1 MKFKVNVKVTEVY
14 NKSFIVEA
22 RSKEEAERKLEKKWN
37 EELYDAI
44 TDCVEEQNVEY
55 SCAGKATKQD
65 VNECDSLDDYIDEDE
80 NENKDEDEDDEDT
93 DDEEILEAVN
103 QYGINVPNE
112 KDTVIL
118 YIAPMDI
125 MNFKGPES
133 FMAENF
139 GYCGI
144 YRNVYNKK
152 GEIKKAAIVAIK
164 SVNDELVFLLSDG
177 KDQYDKPVFEL
188 SNPEDTLRYTK
199 ELVTEGLDSDE
210 RDWLVLYNS
219 VFKYGA
225 PKGIDIW
232 RHYDG
237 VYLPGAEIE
246 NPHGDISDTKE
257 NKHKILN
264 ALRAEEYPKDIIER
278 LIP

>member
-1 MKFKVNVKVTEVY
+1 MEFKVNVKVTEVY
-14 NKSFIVEA
+14 TKSFIVKA
-22 RSKEEAERKLEKKWN
+22 RSKKEAKRKLEEKWN

-80 NENKDEDEDDEDT
+80 DEDQEDT

-103 QYGINVPNE
+103 QYGINVPNK
-112 KDTVIL
+112 KDTIIL

-125 MNFKGPES
+125 VNFKEPES
-133 FMAENF
+133 FMARNF
-139 GYCGI
+139 GYFGF
-144 YRNVYNKK
+144 YRNIYDKK

-164 SVNDELVFLLSDG
+164 SVNDELVFTLSDR
-177 KDQYDKPVFEL
+177 KDQYDKPVSEL
-188 SNPEDTLRYTK
+188 SNPSDTLRYTK

-210 RDWLVLYNS
+210 RDWLVLYNC

-237 VYLPGAEIE
+237 VYMPGAESE
-246 NPHGDISDTKE
+246 KPHSDIPNTKE
-257 NKHKILN
+257 TKHKILS
-264 ALRAEEYPKDIIER
+264 ALRAEEYPKDIIEP
-278 LIP
+278 LIQ

>member
-1 MKFKVNVKVTEVY
+1 MEFKVNVKVTEVY
-14 NKSFIVEA
+14 TKSFIVEA
-22 RSKEEAERKLEKKWN
+22 RSKKEAERKLEEKWN

-44 TDCVEEQNVEY
+44 TDCIDEQIVDY
-55 SCAGKATKQD
+55 SCAGKATQQD
-65 VNECDSLDDYIDEDE
+65 VIKCDYLDDYIDEDE
-80 NENKDEDEDDEDT
+80 DDDEDDEDT
-93 DDEEILEAVN
+93 YAEEILEAVN
-103 QYGINVPNE
+103 QYGINVPNK

-125 MNFKGPES
+125 VNFKEPES
-133 FMAENF
+133 FMARNF
-139 GYCGI
+139 GYFGF
-144 YRNVYNKK
+144 YRNVYDKK

-164 SVNDELVFLLSDG
+164 SVNDELVFTLSDG
-177 KDQYDKPVFEL
+177 KDQYDKPVSEL
-188 SNPEDTLRYTK
+188 SNPSGTLLYTK

-210 RDWLVLYNS
+210 RDWLVLYNC

-237 VYLPGAEIE
+237 VYMPGYECE
-246 NPHGDISDTKE
+246 NPHGDIPDTKE
-257 NKHKILN
+257 NKHKILY